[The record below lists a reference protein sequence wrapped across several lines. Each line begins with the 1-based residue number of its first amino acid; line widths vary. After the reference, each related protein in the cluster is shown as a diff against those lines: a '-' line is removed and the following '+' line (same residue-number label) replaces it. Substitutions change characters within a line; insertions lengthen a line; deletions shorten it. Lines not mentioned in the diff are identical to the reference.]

1 MEETSNTKISLWKQP
16 GSNLAKFGLFAT
28 GGLLVYGLAKAMMAV
43 LPGLIVLGILFM
55 LMTPGF
61 RKAIE
66 IFYLQMCRK
75 LTGLVVTID
84 PIVILEKRVKEM
96 RKKLDIV
103 IEKITEIEAIS
114 VGMKD
119 KLQTYERQFKDNVN
133 DVKILEDMI
142 RRETNQETLMGLH
155 RKLTVAQTNV
165 TLLNEQR
172 TSQAA
177 RIELSDKYLEALKK
191 LENSAKTKIGV
202 GEVTLSHKKDEYE
215 QAKKMKKAMS
225 SFKDIFDES
234 YFAKSI
240 EEQMAITEVSNTINE
255 SIAEMNRLLDGS
267 NDLLLNHNIANI
279 SNASKA
285 AAIISEY
292 EGKAQTT
299 SQVREK
305 VPVYLN
311 SNFIEVPTQHKSIE
325 HNYFK

>member
-16 GSNLAKFGLFAT
+16 GSNLAKFGLFAS

-75 LTGLVVTID
+75 LTGWVVTID

-142 RRETNQETLMGLH
+142 SRETNQETLMSLH

-165 TLLNEQR
+165 TLLNEQK

-191 LENSAKTKIGV
+191 LENSAKTKR
-202 GEVTLSHKKDEYE
+202 EVQNTILKI
-215 QAKKMKKAMS
+215 MS
-225 SFKDIFDES
+225 SSEKTILNVTHSVEEAVYLSTKVIILLPKPCRIYKVMDIHFEG
-234 YFAKSI
+234 
-240 EEQMAITEVSNTINE
+240 EE
-255 SIAEMNRLLDGS
+255 SINRGPW
-267 NDLLLNHNIANI
+267 IF
-279 SNASKA
+279 
-285 AAIISEY
+285 
-292 EGKAQTT
+292 QTPQYT
-299 SQVREK
+299 RYTNELTQELEK
-305 VPVYLN
+305 VCSV
-311 SNFIEVPTQHKSIE
+311 
-325 HNYFK
+325 